1 MLFRSNIVIGGLAQS
16 VDFPLQNAA
25 QSHSN
30 APLSGFVTRVVP
42 GWYPITFLNGQW
54 NLDTWHDTGNDGTS
68 WTLTTKYFGQA
79 GDKPIVGDWNGS
91 GTTKIGV
98 FRCGSTSCTWILDSN
113 GNGKI
118 DAADRQFQFGLPGD
132 VPVVGDWDGTG
143 YLKAGIFR
151 NGYWILDL
159 SGHMSGVSTGK
170 PDATAWY
177 GGLAGDV
184 PVVGDWGST
193 GVTKIGVFRS
203 GMWYLDANN
212 NRTFDPPGDWSL
224 GYGIAGD
231 TPLVGDWD
239 GSGTPKIGVSR
250 GGNWM
255 LNITG
260 NNQYHA
266 GIDTQFYYGNSSFM
280 FAVGH

>member
-1 MLFRSNIVIGGLAQS
+1 
-16 VDFPLQNAA
+16 
-25 QSHSN
+25 
-30 APLSGFVTRVVP
+30 
-42 GWYPITFLNGQW
+42 
-54 NLDTWHDTGNDGTS
+54 
-68 WTLTTKYFGQA
+68 
-79 GDKPIVGDWNGS
+79 
-91 GTTKIGV
+91 
-98 FRCGSTSCTWILDSN
+98 
-113 GNGKI
+113 
-118 DAADRQFQFGLPGD
+118 
-132 VPVVGDWDGTG
+132 
-143 YLKAGIFR
+143 
-151 NGYWILDL
+151 
-159 SGHMSGVSTGK
+159 
-170 PDATAWY
+170 
-177 GGLAGDV
+177 
-184 PVVGDWGST
+184 
-193 GVTKIGVFRS
+193 
-203 GMWYLDANN
+203 MWYLDANN